1 MSSGRNRIQRALVR
15 WGRIVRNGCID
26 LRFGL
31 PLGVT
36 YLRDPRKSN
45 SDYRVLRSVFDGRLH
60 EDDVL
65 VDVGCGAGRVLSCWL
80 GMGFTGQIYG
90 LEADPRLAR
99 SAARRFDRRANV
111 EIRQG
116 DAVEHLPDG
125 GTIFFL
131 FNPFGAETMERFA
144 ARLSSAVSGRSV
156 TVLYLNCKHLGPFE
170 RCSEFHIE
178 VTDPGGPASEAGH
191 RLAIITRVPE

>member
-1 MSSGRNRIQRALVR
+1 MISGRIRIALVR

-45 SDYRVLRSVFDGRLH
+45 SDYRVLRSVFVGQLH
-60 EDDVL
+60 EDDVP
-65 VDVGCGAGRVLSCWL
+65 VDVGCGAGRVLSYWL
-80 GMGFTGQIYG
+80 GTGFTGRVYG

-99 SAARRFDRRANV
+99 SAVRRFGRWPNV

-116 DAVEHLPDG
+116 DAVEHLPDD
-125 GTIFFL
+125 GTLFFL
-131 FNPFGAETMERFA
+131 FNPFDAETMERFA
-144 ARLSSAVSGRSV
+144 ARLCSAESGGAV
-156 TVLYLNCKHLGPFE
+156 TVLYLNCKHMEPFE
-170 RCSEFHIE
+170 RRSEFHIQ

-191 RLAIITRVPE
+191 RLATITRVPR